1 MTQRT
6 RGHKAF
12 KATNTSTTNGH
23 ADFSQGTRK
32 AQRAHVQD
40 VHSTQNKIYH
50 NQASEQHQQGKH
62 HQNTIYD
69 TSNQTKLARPSRK
82 RFYSQFNSTSI
93 QRTLL
98 SNPNRSELQI
108 AENHDPTFKAI
119 VILSNRFSNGH
130 ARGRHKSPG
139 TGHTKESGKGF
150 TKKLTKAKGANVGV
164 SQKS

>member
-23 ADFSQGTRK
+23 ADFFTRGTGK

-40 VHSTQNKIYH
+40 VHSTQNKFTTIK
-50 NQASEQHQQGKH
+50 QANNINKERH
-62 HQNTIYD
+62 HQNTIYG
-69 TSNQTKLARPSRK
+69 TSKQTKLARPSRK
-82 RFYSQFNSTSI
+82 RFYSQFNSTNI

-98 SNPNRSELQI
+98 SNPSGSELQI

-139 TGHTKESGKGF
+139 TGHKRERQGF
-150 TKKLTKAKGANVGV
+150 HKKVDEGQR
-164 SQKS
+164 S